1 MIRRW
6 KQNVF
11 LKIKMKNEMVL
22 KTTYEEIIIFLLVQ
36 NEKLF

>member
-1 MIRRW
+1 MET
-6 KQNVF
+6 KCF
-11 LKIKMKNEMVL
+11 FKIKMKNEMVL